1 MRTVVVAFALSL
13 GLGIQE
19 AGPVISS
26 ITPKYPIMS
35 RQAQTLVINGDHF
48 GRDVSVTVYGPNGT
62 VTQIPRDNIASLRTT
77 SFQITLPL
85 AVNGSY
91 TFVVANGNGQK
102 SEKFTVTTRAATQPW
117 IDQVTP
123 ETVSKSQEGQQVSLL
138 GGNFATGLK
147 VSVTDPT
154 GTVKLVDSIDK
165 VTAESVV
172 FRVKFEFSGRY
183 EIIVTNPSG
192 ETSNTVTVTVNWWNK
207 RAREAS

>member
-1 MRTVVVAFALSL
+1 MKSIITAFALTL
-13 GLGIQE
+13 GLGVQE

-26 ITPKYPIMS
+26 VAPRNPIAS

-48 GRDVSVTVYGPNGT
+48 GRDITVTVYGPNGT

-91 TFVVANGNGQK
+91 SFVVANGNGQK
-102 SEKFTVTTRAATQPW
+102 SEKFTVVTRAASQPW
-117 IDQVTP
+117 IDTVQP
-123 ETVSKSQEGQQVSLL
+123 ETVSKSQEGQQVSLM
-138 GGNFATGLK
+138 GGNFATAGLK

-183 EIIVTNPSG
+183 EIIVTNPNG
-192 ETSNTVTVTVNWWNK
+192 ETSNTVTVTVN
-207 RAREAS
+207 